1 MDVACKNGFLKV
13 KNFVH
18 KPVMLNETLEGLN
31 LRKGLIYVDATAGGA
46 GHSKEIAAR
55 ISPDGKLI
63 AIDTDP
69 IAIETATKNLE
80 PYREIVTIVKAN
92 YSELPV
98 ILRDLN
104 IEKIT
109 GGILF
114 DLGASYYQLTSEE
127 RGFSFL
133 KESFLDMRFNPD
145 SQITAYDIIN
155 NWSEPDLVKIFSEYG
170 EERYSKRI
178 AKSII
183 ENRNNSTIKTTTE
196 LANIVKSA
204 VPAFNSKIHP
214 ATRIFQALR
223 IAVNNELKN
232 FENSLKQVVPLLAI
246 DARIAVISFHSLEDR
261 LVKNLFKYYSSNCRC
276 SAHELICKC
285 KPAQI
290 EVLTKKPIIASK
302 EEIKHNPPS
311 RSAKLRIA
319 RKSHNGVE

>member
-1 MDVACKNGFLKV
+1 
-13 KNFVH
+13 
-18 KPVMLNETLEGLN
+18 MLEEVLEGLN
-31 LRKGLIYVDATAGGA
+31 LRHGLVYVDATAGGA

-55 ISPDGKLI
+55 IQPDGRLV

-69 IAIETATKNLE
+69 AAIEAATKNLE
-80 PYREIVTIVKAN
+80 PYSRIVTIVKAN
-92 YSELPV
+92 YTDIPI

-133 KESFLDMRFNPD
+133 KESFLDMRFDPNNP
-145 SQITAYDIIN
+145 ITAYDIVN
-155 NWSEPDLVKIFSEYG
+155 TWSESDLVRIFSEYG

-178 AKSII
+178 AKRIL
-183 ENRNNSTIKTTTE
+183 EKRKQNPIKTTSE
-196 LANIVKSA
+196 LADAVKSA
-204 VPAFNSKIHP
+204 VPVFKSRIHP
-214 ATRIFQALR
+214 ATRVFQALR
-223 IAVNNELKN
+223 IAVNNELQN
-232 FENSLKQVVPLLAI
+232 IENSMKEVIPLLSI

-261 LVKNLFKYYSSNCRC
+261 LVKNLFKYYSSNCKC
-276 SAHELICKC
+276 LPHQLICEC
-285 KPAQI
+285 ESGQI
-290 EVLTKKPIIASK
+290 EILTKKPITATK

-319 RKSHNGVE
+319 KKIK